1 MNTAAAHPSSR
12 FDRLDWREFFHELY
26 RRSKVL
32 TITGWIHLA
41 LLAGMLVV
49 SPFDSRLVMGINP
62 WIKPVKFAISITIYV
77 WTVAWLLEY
86 LRLPSWTQRISSW
99 GISISMLTEIAC
111 ITAQAARGTTSHY
124 NMNTPLD
131 AAIFSIMG
139 SMIALNTVLALVFL
153 ILFCIGRYD
162 VPPPYLW
169 GIRSGLVIF
178 LAASAI
184 GGVMLAHGS
193 HAVGV
198 KDGGPGLPIVN
209 WSTSG
214 GDLRAAHFLGL
225 HALQVLPIVGFLIGR
240 HKRWTISQKTAYV
253 LALSG
258 AYAVLIAV
266 LYFQAIHGSPLLRM

>member
-1 MNTAAAHPSSR
+1 MSTATVHPSPH
-12 FDRLDWREFFHELY
+12 FDRLDWRVFFHELY

-32 TITGWIHLA
+32 AITGWIHLA

-62 WIKPVKFAISITIYV
+62 WIKPIKFAISITIYV

-86 LRLPSWTQRISSW
+86 LRLRSWTQRIISW
-99 GISISMLTEIAC
+99 GISISMLAEIAC

-124 NMNTPLD
+124 NVNTPLD

-139 SMIALNTVLALVFL
+139 SMIALNSVLALVLL
-153 ILFCIGRYD
+153 ILFFIGRYD
-162 VPPPYLW
+162 EPPPYLW

-184 GGVMLAHGS
+184 GGVMIAHGS
-193 HAVGV
+193 HSVGV

-240 HKRWTISQKTAYV
+240 HKRWAVRQKTAYV

-258 AYAVLIAV
+258 AYALLIAV
-266 LYFQAIHGSPLLRM
+266 LYFQAIHGLPLLRM